1 MLDVS
6 SLLAMKKAF
15 LSTLKVPSKASIWCW
30 ITKETYTMPA
40 PPTARK
46 TWPSMRRLYK
56 IQEPWLLLDIW
67 GCRPMDR
74 SPMIKSWE
82 ALEIWQSL
90 PTKSPITRP
99 LLLKKTC
106 PLPQPLKKK
115 MRWTIPIVKSLPME
129 MWLSKPVIRTTWMV
143 ISLLV
148 VPCLSKGKH

>member
-46 TWPSMRRLYK
+46 IWPSMRKIYRILALWQLPEIWRYALTGRL
-56 IQEPWLLLDIW
+56 
-67 GCRPMDR
+67 
-74 SPMIKSWE
+74 SMIKPSE

-106 PLPQPLKKK
+106 PLPQPVKKK

-148 VPCLSKGKH
+148 VPCLSKEKH